1 MGKPAKTP
9 GIEIR
14 TTGDDVL
21 VHDPAHEKVHVLNK
35 TAGLVLELC
44 DGEHSPSEIAR
55 SLSDATGA
63 QMSLV
68 TRDVEAVLH
77 DFFALKLLS
86 EV

>member
-1 MGKPAKTP
+1 MSKPAKTT

-14 TTGDDVL
+14 KIGDDVL

-35 TAGLVLELC
+35 MAGHVLELC

-63 QMSLV
+63 QIALV
-68 TRDVEAVLH
+68 TRDVEAVLG

-86 EV
+86 EL